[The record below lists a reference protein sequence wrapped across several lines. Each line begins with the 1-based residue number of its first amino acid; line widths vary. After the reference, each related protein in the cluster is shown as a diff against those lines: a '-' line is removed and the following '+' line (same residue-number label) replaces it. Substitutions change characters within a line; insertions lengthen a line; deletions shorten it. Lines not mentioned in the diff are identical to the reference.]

1 MINLMRGELYK
12 LFKSK
17 CFYVCSIVLV
27 SFVLLMYGMFSLVDM
42 VDKEEAAMAGNVG
55 ITVSV
60 ETNMPEELPIWEQ
73 MGVIDLVQMMFSSMG
88 SLLIAIF
95 ASVFVCSE
103 YTCGAIKNIVGKGYG
118 RGTVFLSKYFSSIVG
133 AILIE
138 LLMLGTILMCELLI
152 LHGNRLSGEFFAALA
167 EYVAIQLMLA
177 AAQTGVIVMLNQFL
191 RSLGAGIAVSVCL
204 IMFYPIVTAVINALL
219 QYLKVTINVNKY
231 WVVDMISECPATDIT
246 GKIWGHNVLWSMV
259 WIVLTIAVGIL
270 HYRKADVK

>member
-103 YTCGAIKNIVGKGYG
+103 YTCGAIKNIV
-118 RGTVFLSKYFSSIVG
+118 
-133 AILIE
+133 
-138 LLMLGTILMCELLI
+138 
-152 LHGNRLSGEFFAALA
+152 
-167 EYVAIQLMLA
+167 
-177 AAQTGVIVMLNQFL
+177 
-191 RSLGAGIAVSVCL
+191 
-204 IMFYPIVTAVINALL
+204 
-219 QYLKVTINVNKY
+219 
-231 WVVDMISECPATDIT
+231 
-246 GKIWGHNVLWSMV
+246 
-259 WIVLTIAVGIL
+259 
-270 HYRKADVK
+270 